1 MAKATI
7 SSIVGRLDTVTND
20 LRALQAK
27 MRELRT
33 ATREMQNFG
42 EEIRQAVE
50 RQDILWLMNW
60 QQRMRELEQR
70 YQTAEAEFAE
80 LLQ

>member
-7 SSIVGRLDTVTND
+7 SSIVSRLDTVTND